1 MRATGY
7 SITAVGSRQ
16 QNQDSFLVDNERGL
30 FAVADGIGGGERG
43 DVASLMAV
51 TGIGA
56 HPEGDTLL
64 RETVETIQVAILKE
78 AMESLGEA
86 RMGTTLTALRITD
99 DKADLCHVGDSRCY
113 RFAGGQLVQ
122 LTSDHETYDEGY
134 GGPVLSSYLG
144 IPTDTFVL
152 QIQEET
158 ITLHSGDRLLLC
170 SDGLYKQISE
180 NDLIQH
186 IKSHFNEPAVL
197 LQKLVDEAVKAEHS
211 DNVTIVYV
219 EIE

>member
-1 MRATGY
+1 M
-7 SITAVGSRQ
+7 
-16 QNQDSFLVDNERGL
+16 
-30 FAVADGIGGGERG
+30 
-43 DVASLMAV
+43 
-51 TGIGA
+51 
-56 HPEGDTLL
+56 
-64 RETVETIQVAILKE
+64 
-78 AMESLGEA
+78 
-86 RMGTTLTALRITD
+86 
-99 DKADLCHVGDSRCY
+99 
-113 RFAGGQLVQ
+113 Q

-152 QIQEET
+152 QIQEEA

-186 IKSHFNEPAVL
+186 IKAHFNEPAVL